1 MLDFLAKLFGSKAK
15 KDISLIMPYVEK
27 IKEEYIRLNSLSN
40 DELRAETDKLREYY
54 KEHTKKETDD
64 YNTARNNLIN
74 NTSINKIEISEMQL
88 KVKNTKKALKEKEE
102 RENQS

>member
-54 KEHTKKETDD
+54 KENIKKEEED

-74 NTSINKIEISEMQL
+74 NPSINKLEISEMQL
-88 KVKNTKKALKEKEE
+88 KVRNTKKLLKKSLK
-102 RENQS
+102 RF